1 MRRSGG
7 HTVGADIKD
16 LLAYIFSLLNKYF
29 QRVHFMPAL
38 FLSSVTC
45 KYTKQAKVAVF
56 MWDSLIGQ

>member
-1 MRRSGG
+1 M
-7 HTVGADIKD
+7 GADIKD